1 MDISSYKANLQTK
14 EETDENKL
22 STTPDSLEIEEEQNG
37 NNANRNENNFESG
50 KNIKISE
57 SEDNILF
64 SDERAK
70 YFADDDINENFY
82 FRTNCDENVQQINY

>member
-1 MDISSYKANLQTK
+1 MDKANLQTK

-50 KNIKISE
+50 KYIIIRE

-82 FRTNCDENVQQINY
+82 FRTNFDENVQQINY